1 MNRETREETIANRVT
16 DESFS
21 ELNKTRSHLVEK
33 ASFYMIKFIVRK
45 LRQCIFMFKANIK
58 QSSYLY
64 LVLNMYNNYLIFST
78 MPLCF

>member
-33 ASFYMIKFIVRK
+33 ASFYMMFIVGK